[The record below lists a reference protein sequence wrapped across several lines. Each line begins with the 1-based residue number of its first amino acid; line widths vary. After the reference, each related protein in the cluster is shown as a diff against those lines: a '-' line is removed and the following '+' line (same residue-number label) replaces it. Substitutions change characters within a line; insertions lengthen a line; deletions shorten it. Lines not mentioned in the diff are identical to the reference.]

1 MKGKSSMQIFIN
13 GKEVVSIQD
22 AAKLANV
29 STRWI
34 TQLLEEGKLRGV
46 RHEKRRYVYKE
57 SLDEYIQG
65 KDSK

>member
-1 MKGKSSMQIFIN
+1 MQIFIN
-13 GKEVVSIQD
+13 GKEVLSVQD

-46 RHEKRRYVYKE
+46 RHEKRRFIYKE
-57 SLDEYIQG
+57 SLDDYI
-65 KDSK
+65 KERDERNKE

>member
-1 MKGKSSMQIFIN
+1 MQIFIN
-13 GKEVVSIQD
+13 GKEVVSVRD

-46 RHEKRRYVYKE
+46 RHEKRRYVYKD
-57 SLDEYIQG
+57 SLDEYIQSR
-65 KDSK
+65 DSK

>member
-1 MKGKSSMQIFIN
+1 MQIFIN